1 MPETDD
7 KQIETTPLGEPVQS
21 KDFLSLYANNVF
33 FETTAFDLKMTVGE
47 VMRTSK
53 APYIE
58 QRASVTMSWLEAKL
72 AGIFFLVNIMIH
84 EQSYGTIPIPRPVLP
99 PFIGEEQAG
108 APIDTIIASI
118 TAQVAA
124 DVANAVREARE
135 ASKKQTPK

>member
-1 MPETDD
+1 
-7 KQIETTPLGEPVQS
+7 
-21 KDFLSLYANNVF
+21 
-33 FETTAFDLKMTVGE
+33 
-47 VMRTSK
+47 MRASK

-135 ASKKQTPK
+135 ASKSQNAFVLRMTPCSNGANATVATSVSTRPTGSRSVIRTPTGPESATQ